1 MKKKL
6 LNHYFEH
13 WSRRQVTYILI
24 PALQIISFLTRNKW
38 LKLTKSNFFI
48 SNIRNITVLPILQG
62 WCEKYWRTGYI
73 PEVKC
78 LWLSIS
84 TLGYLG
90 LWHPLWKQSLMIT
103 TSPICHSFFHS
114 FNTHLSYGSYRP
126 GLGSSHTHGK
136 GDSYQNRTTVWEL
149 PQVLGRT
156 SPSLWKYS
164 KSWGS
169 VSIYI
174 WSGRVSYF
182 AFLFQSLT
190 IHSSF
195 LIGSSFEK
203 FTLSPKGQGAD
214 STYANWVLLPR
225 HVKPVHSD
233 RDFKCMNL
241 LIIAMAP
248 DPALPAMR
256 LFQSLPFVL
265 LRSCLSSPSK
275 PGCQPAL
282 WVSDSLLL
290 NFIFTLVS
298 QSSLWQQQNI
308 I

>member
-1 MKKKL
+1 M
-6 LNHYFEH
+6 
-13 WSRRQVTYILI
+13 
-24 PALQIISFLTRNKW
+24 
-38 LKLTKSNFFI
+38 
-48 SNIRNITVLPILQG
+48 
-62 WCEKYWRTGYI
+62 
-73 PEVKC
+73 
-78 LWLSIS
+78 
-84 TLGYLG
+84 
-90 LWHPLWKQSLMIT
+90 
-103 TSPICHSFFHS
+103 
-114 FNTHLSYGSYRP
+114 
-126 GLGSSHTHGK
+126 
-136 GDSYQNRTTVWEL
+136 

-156 SPSLWKYS
+156 SPSLWKRS

-195 LIGSSFEK
+195 LIGSFFEK

-282 WVSDSLLL
+282 WVSNILLL

-298 QSSLWQQQNI
+298 QSCLWQQQNI
-308 I
+308 ILKNPKKRNINVPISIYTMQSVCLCESVWNIYTYYLRAPSIFMRAINTYPLSINNVLGICPHAAHSQWGRTNS